1 MTALWWVGLTLAT
14 LGAFAGGQH
23 DRAGRR
29 MAATGVALL
38 VLNAVHL
45 WAGGRTSFP

>member
-1 MTALWWVGLTLAT
+1 MTALWWIGIILAT
-14 LGAFAGGQH
+14 LGAFTGGQQ

-38 VLNAVHL
+38 FLNAVHV
-45 WAGGRTSFP
+45 WVGA